1 MLAKKNI
8 AVLFAAISLSLA
20 ACGTNT
26 SDTPKKTTTTTKLSI
41 ADGAT
46 QMKETL
52 KQLNTDLNA
61 KDAAKVKTDSE
72 NLEKSWSKFEDNV
85 KEKDAAQYG
94 KVEGPLGIIEA
105 GAKAS
110 SLDQATLTKASNDLD
125 AVLTD
130 VAKLDAKKSTVVSIA
145 DGATQMKETL
155 KQLNTDLNAKDAEKV
170 KTDSENL
177 EKSWSQ
183 FEDNVK
189 AKDQALYGKV
199 EDPLGII
206 EAGAKASS
214 LDQATLTK
222 ASNDLDAVLTDVAK
236 LK

>member
-1 MLAKKNI
+1 MLSKKSI
-8 AVLFAAISLSLA
+8 VLLFAALSLSLS
-20 ACGTNT
+20 ACGTKTNDT
-26 SDTPKKTTTTTKLSI
+26 SKKTTTLSI

-46 QMKETL
+46 QMKDTL
-52 KQLNTDLNA
+52 KQLNTDLSA
-61 KDAAKVKTDSE
+61 KDA
-72 NLEKSWSKFEDNV
+72 
-85 KEKDAAQYG
+85 G
-94 KVEGPLGIIEA
+94 
-105 GAKAS
+105 
-110 SLDQATLTKASNDLD
+110 
-125 AVLTD
+125 
-130 VAKLDAKKSTVVSIA
+130 
-145 DGATQMKETL
+145 
-155 KQLNTDLNAKDAEKV
+155 KV

-222 ASNDLDAVLTDVAK
+222 ASKELDAVLTDVAK

>member
-1 MLAKKNI
+1 MLSKKNT
-8 AVLFAAISLSLA
+8 AVLFAAISLSLS

-26 SDTPKKTTTTTKLSI
+26 SETPKKTTTLSI

-52 KQLNTDLNA
+52 KQLNTDLTA
-61 KDAAKVKTDSE
+61 KDAGKVKTDSE

-85 KEKDAAQYG
+85 KEKDQALYG
-94 KVEGPLGIIEA
+94 KVEDPLGIIEA

-110 SLDQATLTKASNDLD
+110 SLDQATLTKASKDLD
-125 AVLTD
+125 TVLTD
-130 VAKLDAKKSTVVSIA
+130 VANIDSKKSTEVSIA
-145 DGATQMKETL
+145 DGATQMKDTL
-155 KQLNTDLNAKDAEKV
+155 KQLNTDLSAKDAGKV

-206 EAGAKASS
+206 EAGAKASQ

-222 ASNDLDAVLTDVAK
+222 ASKDLDAVLTDVAK